1 VGGTNTGTTVLDGLV
16 GDGELSEVVSNHL
29 GLDLDL
35 VEGLSVVDTDDGTD
49 HLGDDDH
56 VTEVGLDDG
65 GLLKGGGVLLGLTEL
80 LDQTHGLAL
89 KTTLETSA
97 GTGVDQV
104 HQLLGGKIQELVKV
118 NSAVRELAEG
128 SLLLHIDGSII
139 VVFVSLYEEKIHTRE
154 NIHEFSLSLVKTWRG
169 SEVERPKGPLKE
181 SGNPVEKASP
191 TLQVA
196 TLCVR

>member
-56 VTEVGLDDG
+56 VTEVGLDDS
-65 GLLKGGGVLLGLTEL
+65 GLLQGGGILLGLAEL

-89 KTTLETSA
+89 KATLETSA
-97 GTGVDQV
+97 GAGVDEV
-104 HQLLGGKIQELVKV
+104 HQLLGREVQELVKV
-118 NSAVRELAEG
+118 NTAVRELAES
-128 SLLLHIDGSII
+128 SLLPCVEGGVV
-139 VVFVSLYEEKIHTRE
+139 VVFVSLYESSYVGEEK
-154 NIHEFSLSLVKTWRG
+154 G
-169 SEVERPKGPLKE
+169 YP
-181 SGNPVEKASP
+181 
-191 TLQVA
+191 
-196 TLCVR
+196 